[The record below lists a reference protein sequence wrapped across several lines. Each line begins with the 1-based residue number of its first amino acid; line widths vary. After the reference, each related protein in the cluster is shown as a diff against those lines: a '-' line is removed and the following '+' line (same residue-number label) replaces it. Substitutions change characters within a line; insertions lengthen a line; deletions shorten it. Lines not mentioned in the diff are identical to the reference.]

1 MAKVMITMPD
11 DFLKKLDKA
20 ATAEHRTR
28 SELIREAVRAYV
40 TNRSAVKRPS
50 LLDKPSVRAAV
61 ELQDRMSEGSRG
73 VRFDSVAFIRKMR
86 GPLK

>member
-11 DFLKKLDKA
+11 DFLKELDKA
-20 ATAEHRTR
+20 ANVEHRTR
-28 SELIREAVRAYV
+28 SELIREAVRAYMM
-40 TNRSAVKRPS
+40 NRVAAKRPS

-61 ELQDRMSEGSRG
+61 ELQDKMRRASRG

>member
-11 DFLKKLDKA
+11 EFLKKLDRVA
-20 ATAEHRTR
+20 VAEHRTR

-40 TNRSAVKRPS
+40 VERKSSKRPS
-50 LLDKPSVRAAV
+50 RLSKPSIRAAV
-61 ELQDRMSEGSRG
+61 ELQDQTARELRG
-73 VRFDSVAFIRKMR
+73 VKFNSVAFIRKMR

>member
-11 DFLKKLDKA
+11 DFLKKLDKVA
-20 ATAEHRTR
+20 IAEHRTR

-40 TNRSAVKRPS
+40 TARGTGKRPS

-61 ELQDRMSEGSRG
+61 ELQDRTARELRG
-73 VRFDSVAFIRKMR
+73 VKFDSVAFIRKMR

>member
-11 DFLKKLDKA
+11 NFLKQLDKA
-20 ATAEHRTR
+20 ASAEQRTR
-28 SELIREAVRAYV
+28 SELIREAVRAYM
-40 TNRSAVKRPS
+40 TNRDTGKRAS

-61 ELQDRMSEGSRG
+61 ELQDRTARELRG
-73 VRFDSVAFIRKMR
+73 VKFDSVGFIRKMR

>member
-11 DFLKKLDKA
+11 EFLKELDKA
-20 ATAEHRTR
+20 AAQEHRSR
-28 SELIREAVRAYV
+28 SELIREAVRAYFAERA
-40 TNRSAVKRPS
+40 TGASPARLN
-50 LLDKPSVRAAV
+50 KPSVRAAV
-61 ELQDRMSEGSRG
+61 ELQDRMSERLRG